1 MMRRWIGGLIVLLG
15 GMVLAAPALPAT
27 KGDPQAGKA
36 IYTRLCAPCH
46 GESGKGDGPA
56 AANLPDKPQDFTDA
70 SALGKA
76 TDQDLFNVIKNGGA
90 VVGKSKFMVPFGSK
104 LSDADIRNLVSYIRT
119 FSKSRS
125 R

>member
-1 MMRRWIGGLIVLLG
+1 MGRGIGRLIILFGGLA
-15 GMVLAAPALPAT
+15 LATPALAAT

-56 AANLPDKPQDFTDA
+56 AANLPDKPQDFTDVKA
-70 SALGKA
+70 MGKA
-76 TDQDLFNVIKNGGA
+76 TDQELFNVIKNGGA
-90 VVGKSKFMVPFGSK
+90 SVGKSKFMVPFGSK
-104 LSDADIRNLVSYIRT
+104 LSDEEIHHLISYIRT
-119 FSKSRS
+119 FSKTRS